1 MEQIA
6 APPQG
11 AALQQLAGI
20 AFPRILIAFE
30 ANQAAQKKNG
40 QGYVWIHAKEE
51 IMYLD
56 RHESLPLLK
65 GGRIAALHDR
75 RPTVATITMQY
86 GRATC
91 QESMCPYG
99 DERV

>member
-51 IMYLD
+51 MMYLA

-65 GGRIAALHDR
+65 VGRIAARSEER
-75 RPTVATITMQY
+75 RV
-86 GRATC
+86 GKECVSTC
-91 QESMCPYG
+91 RSGWSPYI
-99 DERV
+99 EKKKKKIK